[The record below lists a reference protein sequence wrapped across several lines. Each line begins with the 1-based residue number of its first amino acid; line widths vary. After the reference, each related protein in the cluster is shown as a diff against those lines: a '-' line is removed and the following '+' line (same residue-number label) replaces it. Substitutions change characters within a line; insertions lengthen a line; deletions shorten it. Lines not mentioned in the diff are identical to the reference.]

1 MSALAE
7 ITPVGEEL
15 LDDPAADPA
24 LVRRSLE
31 NIAVANRLFGG
42 VAAARYGV
50 DRLLRGRRAAS
61 VSLLDVGTG
70 LGDVPRALG
79 SHWARRGVALRA
91 TGIERNPTAARLA
104 TGRGVPTVT
113 GDGLRLPFAN
123 RSVDI
128 VLLCQIAHHFG
139 PDGIAQLAAEATR
152 VARVGVVLADL
163 ERSHLARWGFAVAS
177 RMLRFDPAT
186 VADGVTSVKR
196 GFRVAELTAH
206 LARAGVVAEC
216 VRRPGWRVVATWSVS
231 P

>member
-7 ITPVGEEL
+7 ITPFGEEL

-24 LVRRSLE
+24 LVRRSLGD
-31 NIAVANRLFGG
+31 IAVANRLFGG

-50 DRLLRGRRAAS
+50 DRLLRGRGAAS
-61 VSLLDVGTG
+61 ATLLDVGTG

-79 SHWARRGVALRA
+79 SHLARRGITLQP
-91 TGIERNPTAARLA
+91 TGLERNPTAARLA
-104 TGRGVPTVT
+104 TARGMPTLI
-113 GDGLRLPFAN
+113 GDGLRLPFAS

-152 VARVGVVLADL
+152 VARIGVVLADL

-177 RMLRFDPAT
+177 RLLRFDPAT

-196 GFRVAELTAH
+196 GFRVAELVAH
-206 LARAGVVAEC
+206 LARAGLAVEC
-216 VRRPGWRVVATWSVS
+216 VRRPGWRVVATWGVS
-231 P
+231 S